1 MEFAS
6 GGALS
11 DSIILLSFSEIMS
24 ILLPLLLSSLFSHFI
39 NLNSSFNLSSLLFE

>member
-6 GGALS
+6 GALPAS
-11 DSIILLSFSEIMS
+11 ILLSFSGLIMF

-39 NLNSSFNLSSLLFE
+39 NPLIFIQIF